1 MTERTVSHATF
12 VIDRTYAA
20 EPGQVFAAWTSPE
33 AKAQWFGNTAKPDP
47 GYQLDFRIGGRELY
61 KGGPD
66 SGEIYTYDAL
76 YQEIVPDRRIA
87 FNYTMDMDE
96 TRISISVATVEFK
109 ADRDGTRLIYTE
121 QGAYF
126 DGHDKPEFR
135 EHGTKELLNSLAA
148 YLAR

>member
-1 MTERTVSHATF
+1 MTERSVSHATF

-20 EPGQVFAAWTSPE
+20 EPARVFAAWTSPE

-47 GYQLDFRIGGRELY
+47 DYQLDFRIGGRELN

-66 SGEIYTYDAL
+66 GGAVYTYDAL
-76 YQEIVPDRRIA
+76 YQEIVPNRRIA
-87 FNYTMDMDE
+87 FSYTMDMDE

-109 ADRDGTRLIYTE
+109 TDGEGTRLIYTE

-148 YLAR
+148 YLER

>member
-1 MTERTVSHATF
+1 MTERSVSHATF

-20 EPGQVFAAWTSPE
+20 EPARVFAAWTSPE

-47 GYQLDFRIGGRELY
+47 GYQLDFRIGGRELN

-66 SGEIYTYDAL
+66 GGAVYTYDAL

-109 ADRDGTRLIYTE
+109 ADGDGTRLIYTE

>member
-1 MTERTVSHATF
+1 MTERSVSHATF
-12 VIDRTYAA
+12 VIDRTYDAKPA
-20 EPGQVFAAWTSPE
+20 RVFAAWTSPE
-33 AKAQWFGNTAKPDP
+33 HKSQWFGNPAKPDP
-47 GYQLDFRIGGRELY
+47 GSQLDFRVGGRELN

-66 SGEIYTYDAL
+66 GGAVYTYDGV

-87 FNYTMDMDE
+87 FSYTMDMDQ
-96 TRISISVATVEFK
+96 TRISVSIATVEFK
-109 ADRDGTRLIYTE
+109 AEGEGTRLIYTE